1 MPSIITEQQLR
12 DVLGVSDSL
21 YSDAYLDQIIDSAE
35 QIILPMLTAYQSAIR
50 AYEIFNNEIHFS
62 TQRENY
68 FVQGQSVVV
77 TGLGAL
83 NATYTVIATNP
94 IGFAF
99 PFDVIPVDAGFTFSA
114 VKIAANSATVIP
126 VIPAGVAVL
135 SGSSAAQLYA
145 NTPPVKTAILVLSTE
160 IFQSVIAP
168 GNMTN
173 NVDFN
178 PSPFVLGRSLQNRVI
193 GLLNPFIDVEIFAQ

>member
-1 MPSIITEQQLR
+1 MPDIITAQELR

-35 QIILPMLTAYQSAIR
+35 QIILPMLTAYQAAIKS
-50 AYEIFNNEIHFS
+50 YVIIDNVIYFT
-62 TQRENY
+62 TQRQNY
-68 FVQGQSVVV
+68 FVEGQSVVV
-77 TGLGAL
+77 TGLGAI
-83 NATYTVIATNP
+83 NATYTVIASNP

-99 PFDVIPVDAGFTFSA
+99 PFDVIPLNAGFTF
-114 VKIAANSATVIP
+114 AADKVAADSLTVIP

-135 SGSSAAQLYA
+135 SGSSAAELYA
-145 NTPPVKTAILVLSTE
+145 NTPPVETAILVVSTE

>member
-1 MPSIITEQQLR
+1 MPNIITAQELR

-21 YSDAYLDQIIDSAE
+21 YSDVYLDQIIDSAE
-35 QIILPMLTAYQSAIR
+35 QVILPMLTAYQSAIK
-50 AYEIFNNEIHFS
+50 AYSIIDGIIYFT

-68 FVQGQSVVV
+68 FVEGQDIVV
-77 TGLGAL
+77 TGLGAVDD
-83 NATYTVIATNP
+83 TYTVTTNNRGVFVFSSTT
-94 IGFAF
+94 I
-99 PFDVIPVDAGFTFSA
+99 DADT
-114 VKIAANSATVIP
+114 ATVIP
-126 VIPAGVAVL
+126 VIPAGLATL
-135 SGSSAAQLYA
+135 DGSSAADLYA
-145 NTPPVKTAILVLSTE
+145 NTPPIKSAILVVSTE
-160 IFQSVIAP
+160 VFQSVTAP

>member
-1 MPSIITEQQLR
+1 MPNIITAQELR

-21 YSDAYLDQIIDSAE
+21 YSDVYLDQIIDSAE
-35 QIILPMLTAYQSAIR
+35 QIILPMLTAYQSAIK
-50 AYEIFNNEIHFS
+50 AYSIIDGIIYFT

-68 FVQGQSVVV
+68 FVEGQDVVV
-77 TGLGAL
+77 TGLGAIDD
-83 NATYTVIATNP
+83 TYTI
-94 IGFAF
+94 
-99 PFDVIPVDAGFTFSA
+99 IPNNRGIFIFTA
-114 VKIAANSATVIP
+114 NTIAADTDTVIP

-135 SGSSAAQLYA
+135 DGSSAAELYA
-145 NTPPVKTAILVLSTE
+145 NTPPIQSAILVVSTE
-160 IFQSVIAP
+160 IFQSVTAP

-193 GLLNPFIDVEIFAQ
+193 GILSAYIDVETIAQ

>member
-1 MPSIITEQQLR
+1 MAIITAQELR

-21 YSDAYLDQIIDSAE
+21 FDDAYLDQVIASAE
-35 QIILPMLTAYQSAIR
+35 QVILPMLTAYQSAIR
-50 AYEIFNNEIHFS
+50 AYSITDGIIYFT

-68 FVQGQSVVV
+68 FVEGQDIVV
-77 TGLGAL
+77 TGLGAVDD
-83 NATYTVIATNP
+83 TYTVTTNNR
-94 IGFAF
+94 GVF
-99 PFDVIPVDAGFTFSA
+99 VFSSTI
-114 VKIAANSATVIP
+114 IAADTLTVIP
-126 VIPAGVAVL
+126 VIPAGLATL
-135 SGSSAAQLYA
+135 DGSSAADLYA
-145 NTPPVKTAILVLSTE
+145 NTPPIKSAILVVSTE
-160 IFQSVIAP
+160 VFQSVTAP